1 MNNIKYYLIIVSMSI
16 LIALSFISGWV
27 STGVTENS
35 HEAHSAQPSPIPEF
49 SQDERMVDWLTE
61 VNQVVISECYEGY
74 GVFISMLNADDHETT
89 DTVSIVNKAYTSA
102 MSACA
107 SGPRNAL
114 ARTF

>member
-16 LIALSFISGWV
+16 LIALSFIGGWA
-27 STGVTENS
+27 STGAAEND
-35 HEAHSAQPSPIPEF
+35 HEAHSAQPTPIPTL

-74 GVFISMLNADDHETT
+74 DVFISALNADDHETT
-89 DTVSIVNKAYTSA
+89 DTVRIVNKAYTRA

-107 SGPRNAL
+107 AGPRNTL